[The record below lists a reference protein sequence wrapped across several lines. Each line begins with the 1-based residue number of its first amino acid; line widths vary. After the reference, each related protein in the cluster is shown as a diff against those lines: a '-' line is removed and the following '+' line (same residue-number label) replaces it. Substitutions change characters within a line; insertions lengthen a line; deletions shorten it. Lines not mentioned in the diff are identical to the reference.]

1 MKKTLGIL
9 CLLLIAF
16 TIIGCGSKPAKE
28 QVILGKDGTPRPD
41 WVKIMSKAG
50 TDIHYEV
57 GYGKLSNF
65 ATSQKKAESDGRNKI
80 ALWIQADVNSVLKT
94 YTQDSGIGDQR
105 ELIEFMEEVSM
116 QTAKA
121 SISGATIE
129 DNWEDKEGGVYVLM
143 SYDVNKAAVN
153 FENQL
158 KSYQR
163 NESAAFAEFKAQE
176 AFKQFQVQNA
186 EKAADE
192 EAKNLF

>member
-1 MKKTLGIL
+1 
-9 CLLLIAF
+9 
-16 TIIGCGSKPAKE
+16 
-28 QVILGKDGTPRPD
+28 
-41 WVKIMSKAG
+41 
-50 TDIHYEV
+50 
-57 GYGKLSNF
+57 
-65 ATSQKKAESDGRNKI
+65 
-80 ALWIQADVNSVLKT
+80 
-94 YTQDSGIGDQR
+94 
-105 ELIEFMEEVSM
+105 
-116 QTAKA
+116 
-121 SISGATIE
+121 
-129 DNWEDKEGGVYVLM
+129 M